1 MSKTK
6 LLADRLHEVFIDGKW
21 IANTNWKEQIEAV
34 TWSESI
40 ETVKDLN
47 SIALL
52 TFHLNYYLAG
62 LIPVFDGGALEIR
75 DKFSFDMPL
84 LQSEK
89 DWENI
94 VKDFISNAKVYIEKV
109 RALKDNQLAEPFV
122 DPKYGSYQRNIEAM
136 IEHAYYHLGQ
146 VVIIRKLVV

>member
-122 DPKYGSYQRNIEAM
+122 DPKYGSYQRIIEAM